1 MINRRLEQLLVSALI
16 ALLATLGGCDPTPPE
31 SNYDAAVENDG
42 GVDTAPGIDT
52 TSDYPEVAIATF
64 NVKRFFDTQCDSNR
78 CGANDWEEELSEN
91 GFNNRLDKLSAAIDS
106 LEADVVLLQEIE
118 KQEVLDALAAEFDGR
133 YPIAELGEIGNVASV
148 DVGVLARGNL
158 VAVKGYR
165 DSSDLQRPDGS
176 HTRFAREF
184 LRVDLDID
192 GERVIVFS
200 AHFVSKASDDAGRR
214 LAEAREAR
222 RILEEVAA
230 QNDDALVVLG
240 GDLNDTPDSEPLA
253 ALTSDGGLARVGAE
267 RSLDE
272 IFTYVWNWEKEAI
285 DHLLLASTS
294 AGGYV
299 DGSARSVHDREPA
312 GLGGSDHGALVA
324 TFEIR

>member
-1 MINRRLEQLLVSALI
+1 MILRRLENLLILALV
-16 ALLATLGGCDPTPPE
+16 ATLVAFSGCTSPP
-31 SNYDAAVENDG
+31 SSENDASVLEDV
-42 GVDTAPGIDT
+42 GVDTAPDHPAVT
-52 TSDYPEVAIATF
+52 IATF
-64 NVKRFFDTQCDSNR
+64 NVRRFFDTQCDSNR
-78 CGANDWEEELSEN
+78 CGANDWEEQLSEN

-106 LEADVVLLQEIE
+106 LDADVVLLQEIE
-118 KQEVLDALAAEFDGR
+118 KQEVLDALAAEFGGR
-133 YPIAELGEIGNVASV
+133 YPVAELGEVGNVASV
-148 DVGVLARGNL
+148 DVGVLARGSL
-158 VAVKGYR
+158 VDTKGYR
-165 DSSDLQRPDGS
+165 ATSDLQRPDGS

-200 AHFVSKASDDAGRR
+200 AHFVSKASDDPGRR
-214 LAEAREAR
+214 LAEAQEAR
-222 RILEEVAA
+222 RILDRVAA

-240 GDLNDTPDSEPLA
+240 GDLNDTPDSEPLT
-253 ALTSDGGLARVGAE
+253 ALTDDGGLARVGSDQ
-267 RSLDE
+267 SLDE
-272 IFTYVWNWEKEAI
+272 VFTYVWNWEKEAI

-294 AGGYV
+294 AGAYV